1 MRIAFFT
8 IILLLGLI
16 FTGQSLFAQQI
27 GYKYDTIRF
36 SRDRFVSIG
45 DYYSNTK
52 ITKHNFPSSL
62 YKVSTEFHYLHQRNI
77 KNGDLATRIG
87 FGSGLYDGASWLLGK
102 GISNEKASLNC
113 TVELYCR
120 GMQNQVYNANVIDRD
135 CYIGTERMDPRL
147 EWGTGTSGIIRI
159 GDAFCGQFQMTLN
172 PPRTN
177 ELNGL
182 LKKVHAADNNQG
194 KEFPKSNRQ
203 FAIWGNFLN
212 EEIAITYNPA
222 ENDIYMYND
231 SVLLGLYHPDKR
243 KFLSRK
249 SKNDNPF
256 LLVNKDLDENERINL
271 LFLSML
277 SQWLMNVIRIY

>member
-1 MRIAFFT
+1 
-8 IILLLGLI
+8 
-16 FTGQSLFAQQI
+16 
-27 GYKYDTIRF
+27 
-36 SRDRFVSIG
+36 
-45 DYYSNTK
+45 
-52 ITKHNFPSSL
+52 
-62 YKVSTEFHYLHQRNI
+62 
-77 KNGDLATRIG
+77 
-87 FGSGLYDGASWLLGK
+87 
-102 GISNEKASLNC
+102 
-113 TVELYCR
+113 
-120 GMQNQVYNANVIDRD
+120 MQNQVYDANVIDRD
-135 CYIGTERMDPRL
+135 CYIGTEQMDPRL

-172 PPRTN
+172 SPRTN
-177 ELNGL
+177 ELNGW
-182 LKKVHAADNNQG
+182 LKKVHAADNDQG
-194 KEFPKSNRQ
+194 KEFSKSNRQ

-212 EEIAITYNPA
+212 EEIAITYNLA